1 MAVITMDDVWKLEI
15 PEQDGAIGYINFLY
29 RQATEYR
36 SVSARNFLKK
46 LYEDSWKTIKE
57 RMKAE
62 GSIWYVWYMDGVN
75 KLIIAWRKVS
85 I

>member
-1 MAVITMDDVWKLEI
+1 MDDVWKLET
-15 PEQDGAIGYINFLY
+15 PEQDHAIDYINFLY
-29 RQATEYR
+29 HQATEYR

-46 LYEDSWKTIKE
+46 LYEDSWEAIKE
-57 RMKAE
+57 RMEAE

-75 KLIIAWRKVS
+75 KLIAWKEVR